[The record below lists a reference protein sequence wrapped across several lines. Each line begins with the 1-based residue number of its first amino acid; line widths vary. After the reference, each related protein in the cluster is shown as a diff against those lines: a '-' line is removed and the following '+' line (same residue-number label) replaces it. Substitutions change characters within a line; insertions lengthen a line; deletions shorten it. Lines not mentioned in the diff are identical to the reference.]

1 MKKESSKIN
10 KFFFTWL
17 ILFVLW
23 MAFTT
28 SLEVAELITGVFIS
42 FVISLLTYKLF
53 TNIGFRI
60 LSPKKIFYILKYVF
74 VFTIELIKANLE
86 VARIV
91 INPKLPIN
99 PGIVQV
105 ETKLKSDFAKM
116 VLANSITLTPGTL
129 TVDIIGN
136 NFFIHWLYVKGTDSE
151 TTYNEIAKTF
161 EDILIKIYE

>member
-10 KFFFTWL
+10 KFFYTWL
-17 ILFVLW
+17 LLFVLW

-28 SLEVAELITGVFIS
+28 SLDIAEIIAGVFLS
-42 FVISLLTYKLF
+42 FIISLLTYKFF
-53 TNIGFRI
+53 TNTGFKM
-60 LSPKKIFYILKYVF
+60 LSPVKLFYIIKYVF
-74 VFTIELIKANLE
+74 IFIIELIKANFD

-99 PGIVQV
+99 PGIV
-105 ETKLKSDFAKM
+105 EFESKLSSDFAKM
-116 VLANSITLTPGTL
+116 ILANSITLTPGTL
-129 TVDIIGN
+129 TVDIIKN
-136 NFFIHWLYVKGTDSE
+136 TFFVHWLYVKGTDTE